1 MGDNIN
7 PDSSM
12 SARKGGKGGKG
23 NVIKFGKAKKSLAR
37 QGKAKTAAI
46 NRARFGQKKSAKEL
60 KLALLKKLQANLDSH
75 KIEPK
80 SEPKA
85 EPKAESETDTSDRD
99 CD

>member
-12 SARKGGKGGKG
+12 AARNGGKSGKG

-80 SEPKA
+80 A
-85 EPKAESETDTSDRD
+85 EPKTKSKSDSPDPD